1 MIAYSMA
8 AAGIARQRGVPLTC
22 RDALADSALKEAIWR
37 AMFWRRDHPV
47 LRIRDFSQPLRSM
60 LKK

>member
-1 MIAYSMA
+1 MLPLSRV
-8 AAGIARQRGVPLTC
+8 GRGVPLTC
-22 RDALADSALKEAIWR
+22 RDALKDWR

-47 LRIRDFSQPLRSM
+47 LRICDFSQPLPWSM

>member
-1 MIAYSMA
+1 MRQPINLIHGLAESMRRHGLSPA
-8 AAGIARQRGVPLTC
+8 ELKAGQPA
-22 RDALADSALKEAIWR
+22 AIWR

-47 LRIRDFSQPLRSM
+47 LRICDFSQPLRSM